1 MNIQIVAVGKLKERY
16 LVQGIAEYV
25 KRLGAYAKLA
35 IVEVPD
41 EKAPETMSAAEEENV
56 RRREGERIL
65 AALREDAYVVA
76 LAIDG
81 EMWASEQLAAKLA
94 DLATYGRSQVA
105 FVVGGSLGLSPE
117 VIRRADMRL
126 SFGRMTLPHQLMRLV
141 LVEQIYRA
149 FKINRRDAYHT
160 QP

>member
-16 LVQGIAEYV
+16 LVDGIAEYV
-25 KRLGAYAKLA
+25 KRLGPYAKVNV
-35 IVEVPD
+35 VEVPD
-41 EKAPETMSAAEEENV
+41 EKAPEHMSAAEEEQV

-65 AALREDAYVVA
+65 AQLREGVYVVA

-81 EMWASEQLAAKLA
+81 EQLASEQLAARLA

-105 FVVGGSLGLSPE
+105 FVIGGSLGLSPE

-149 FKINRRDAYHT
+149 FKIARGEPYHK
-160 QP
+160 